1 MPPHVTRR
9 RLLLGTAA
17 LTTAMLVGEH
27 AHPQSYPSKPLRL
40 LLGAGAGSTPD
51 LVARLVG
58 DQLSASL
65 RQPVVVENRPGPGG
79 IGAMQALVGSAPD
92 GYTLALAAMNQAV
105 FNSYLFSK
113 LPYDPLRDLEPI
125 SLVAS
130 NAFSIAVHKGH
141 SANTFGE
148 LIALTKAQPGK
159 ITLGTSP
166 AGTPPHVF
174 AQLLTHM
181 TGMAMTTLV
190 PYRSGLEGLT
200 GLMREDVHALIDSPA
215 IMLPQVKAGTIKV
228 LLVTGRAREPEL
240 PDVHTAAESGFP
252 TATAE
257 PWLGVVAPAR
267 TPAAIVA
274 KLNRELG
281 AITASPE
288 IRQRLAAASFE
299 PRSGSPEE
307 FRKLIREE
315 HERWGPLIR
324 QAGIKLD

>member
-1 MPPHVTRR
+1 MTPHVTRR
-9 RLLLGTAA
+9 RLLLGTVV
-17 LTTAMLVGEH
+17 LTTAMLVGEY

-51 LVARLVG
+51 IVARLVG
-58 DQLSASL
+58 DHLSASL
-65 RQPVVVENRPGPGG
+65 GQSVVVENRPGPGG
-79 IGAMQALVGSAPD
+79 ISAMQALVGSAPD
-92 GYTLALAAMNQAV
+92 GHTLALATMNQAV

-141 SANTFGE
+141 PANTFGE
-148 LIALTKAQPGK
+148 LIALTKAQPGT

-181 TGMAMTTLV
+181 TGLAVTLI

-228 LLVTGRAREPEL
+228 LLVTGGAREPEL
-240 PDVHTAAESGFP
+240 PDVPTAAEAGVP
-252 TATAE
+252 AATAE
-257 PWLGVVAPAR
+257 PWLGVVAPAQ
-267 TPAAIVA
+267 TPTAIVA
-274 KLNRELG
+274 KLNRELARVLAG
-281 AITASPE
+281 AE

-299 PRSGSPEE
+299 SRSGSPED